1 MARQILPIAG
11 QIVGGMIGGPVGAA
25 IGGAIGSV
33 VGNAIDPQIIKG
45 PKLGDGQVQT
55 SAEGVFRP
63 IVLGTG
69 AVMGNII
76 HRGPE
81 VVRKHRERQ
90 GKGSGPKVETE
101 RRYRTFAIRVA
112 EGPIAGILRIWMD
125 EKLVYDIRPE
135 SEIPAESDQFAEG
148 FRLYLGDEDQL
159 PDPDIEAYLGIGNVN
174 AYRGTAYIVFPNFDL
189 TDYGDRIPQF
199 RFEVSSSAQISV
211 GPYFATSTGQTNGSI
226 LRTYDF
232 ENWEPIDTGLSNYPT
247 CIRCV
252 NGKVIVGSFGEV
264 AVSDNEGDT
273 FRIVDLPPG
282 HGNNPCA
289 SISWGSVSGYCVVFQ
304 GASTPVY
311 FSEDSVNFIT
321 RSHTGTFVRAK
332 RGSETLGAATVVAL
346 SGGKVGVTLNSGSSW
361 SESDLDGINNTIGY
375 VTNYNGTFLAV
386 ERQAGLIAY
395 SNSPGSPVWQSIN
408 PGGGGILGV
417 YGIDASESHVAFI
430 TGDGEIRYTESFPSG
445 WVDGPVIPGNLEPS
459 QWQSAFRFLGRKWY
473 AINQGGDIYSGDT
486 PGQISLV
493 GSAPGQ
499 ASFNGIAGFEGV
511 EAVGG
516 SMSLGDVV
524 SFLHQRVGST
534 PLEFDVTPLSD
545 DVDGV
550 VFAGDYTAA
559 DCIRTL
565 MPVYMF
571 DASEHDAGGGY
582 RINYVKRGGPV
593 VATITADD
601 LVDEPEES
609 VREDALERP
618 QKLHM
623 HFQSPTV
630 GYAPAKATS
639 MRNSPDVLVTGEVS
653 VSVPVVFGDV
663 DEAWQRA
670 GVMHQVAWSE
680 VAGTQELV
688 LSDAW
693 LELVPTDNIG
703 LVLRDQQRRFRIT
716 KIEQVEGTLKCEM
729 MTDRQSS
736 YTSNLTGVPLPEP
749 TPPPP
754 SIVGPT
760 EFALLDIPALT
771 DSGDRLLYYV
781 GVSGQSPA
789 WHGAVIQ
796 RSMDGGANYEDVLT
810 VRQNTIMGTLVDPV
824 TDASEHYTDTT
835 NVVRVQLF
843 TDDELQSLTQQ
854 QFLSE
859 GGAFALEKPGG
870 GWEVM
875 QYRDADQNMDGEWEL
890 STLLRGR
897 LNSGTD
903 EHLAGARFV
912 LLDGVYA
919 VDADVGMIGQDLTHR
934 AVSLGTSPEVA
945 PVSTDTYTG
954 QSQIE
959 WPVAHILSDGVDSGS
974 LPVQIIP
981 QHRFGTE
988 DHPVRSINWQGYR
1001 LTATDGSNTATVDT
1015 LSDTHT
1021 FSVGGW
1027 SDPITVTASQLNRF
1041 TGAGPSVSEEFE

>member
-11 QIVGGMIGGPVGAA
+11 QIIGGMVGGPVGAA

-33 VGNAIDPQIIKG
+33 VGNAIDPQVIKG

-81 VVRKHRERQ
+81 VVRKHRESQ

-101 RRYRTFAIRVA
+101 RRYRTFAIRIA

-135 SEIPAESDQFAEG
+135 SEIPAESAQFEEG

-199 RFEVSSSAQISV
+199 RFEVDGGMVANDVDQIYDGYYSHHQYPVSGDPVVRPTHGAAIVQPIGVLENGSV
-211 GPYFATSTGQTNGSI
+211 IVDIDDTFPGSTPNQYRYEIWSGPYPGESFTGASRIGGGLLGFNATPGQ
-226 LRTYDF
+226 YF
-232 ENWEPIDTGLSNYPT
+232 
-247 CIRCV
+247 IRCYFISPPPNNTLV
-252 NGKVIVGSFGEV
+252 LFNWYHYHQTIEEL
-264 AVSDNEGDT
+264 VSD
-273 FRIVDLPPG
+273 
-282 HGNNPCA
+282 
-289 SISWGSVSGYCVVFQ
+289 S
-304 GASTPVY
+304 
-311 FSEDSVNFIT
+311 
-321 RSHTGTFVRAK
+321 
-332 RGSETLGAATVVAL
+332 
-346 SGGKVGVTLNSGSSW
+346 
-361 SESDLDGINNTIGY
+361 
-375 VTNYNGTFLAV
+375 
-386 ERQAGLIAY
+386 
-395 SNSPGSPVWQSIN
+395 
-408 PGGGGILGV
+408 GGGGEFTGSLGSLV
-417 YGIDASESHVAFI
+417 TFLCVRNNVTDIEASAI
-430 TGDGEIRYTESFPSG
+430 TDP
-445 WVDGPVIPGNLEPS
+445 VDGIVL
-459 QWQSAFRFLGRKWY
+459 
-473 AINQGGDIYSGDT
+473 
-486 PGQISLV
+486 
-493 GSAPGQ
+493 
-499 ASFNGIAGFEGV
+499 AGE
-511 EAVGG
+511 
-516 SMSLGDVV
+516 
-524 SFLHQRVGST
+524 
-534 PLEFDVTPLSD
+534 
-545 DVDGV
+545 
-550 VFAGDYTAA
+550 YTAA
-559 DCIRTL
+559 DVIRTL

-571 DASEHDAGGGY
+571 DASEHDAGSGY

-601 LVDEPEES
+601 LVDEPEEA

-653 VSVPVVFGDV
+653 VSVPVVFSDV

-680 VAGTQELV
+680 VTGTQELV
-688 LSDAW
+688 LSDSW

-703 LVLRDQQRRFRIT
+703 LVLRDQQRRLRIT
-716 KIEQVEGTLKCEM
+716 KIEHVEGTLKCEM

-736 YTSNLTGVPLPEP
+736 YTSNLTGVPLPDP

-760 EFALLDIPALT
+760 EFAFLDIPALT

-824 TDASEHYTDTT
+824 SDASEHYTDTT
-835 NVVRVQLF
+835 NVVRVELF
-843 TDDELQSLTQQ
+843 TDDELQSLTHQ

-875 QYRDADQNMDGEWEL
+875 QYRDADQDSDGGWL
-890 STLLRGR
+890 LTTLLRGR
-897 LNSGTD
+897 LSSGTD

-919 VDADVGMIGQDLTHR
+919 VDADVGMIGQNLTHR

-959 WPVAHILSDGVDSGS
+959 WTVAHILSDGVDSGS
-974 LPVQIIP
+974 LPVQIVP
-981 QHRFGTE
+981 RHRFGTE

-1001 LTATDGSNTATVDT
+1001 LTATDGSNTAAIDT

-1027 SDPITVTASQLNRF
+1027 SGPITVTVSQLNRF
-1041 TGAGPSVSEEFE
+1041 TGAGPAVSEELE

>member
-1 MARQILPIAG
+1 MARQILPLAG
-11 QIVGGMIGGPVGAA
+11 QIIGGMVGGPVGAA

-45 PKLGDGQVQT
+45 PRLGDGQTQT
-55 SAEGVFRP
+55 AAEGVYRP

-81 VVRKHRERQ
+81 VVRTHRQRQ
-90 GKGSGPKVETE
+90 SKGGGPKTE
-101 RRYRTFAIRVA
+101 EQRRYRTFAIRVA

-135 SEIPAESDQFAEG
+135 SAIPAESAEFADR

-174 AYRGTAYIVFPNFDL
+174 AYRGTAYVVFPNFDL

-199 RFEVSSSAQISV
+199 RFEVS
-211 GPYFATSTGQTNGSI
+211 NGV
-226 LRTYDF
+226 F
-232 ENWEPIDTGLSNYPT
+232 
-247 CIRCV
+247 
-252 NGKVIVGSFGEV
+252 
-264 AVSDNEGDT
+264 
-273 FRIVDLPPG
+273 IVDEFD
-282 HGNNPCA
+282 
-289 SISWGSVSGYCVVFQ
+289 Y
-304 GASTPVY
+304 
-311 FSEDSVNFIT
+311 E
-321 RSHTGTFVRAK
+321 
-332 RGSETLGAATVVAL
+332 
-346 SGGKVGVTLNSGSSW
+346 GG
-361 SESDLDGINNTIGY
+361 D
-375 VTNYNGTFLAV
+375 
-386 ERQAGLIAY
+386 
-395 SNSPGSPVWQSIN
+395 
-408 PGGGGILGV
+408 
-417 YGIDASESHVAFI
+417 
-430 TGDGEIRYTESFPSG
+430 SFPSTIILNTSIASEQHTYDLYVG
-445 WVDGPVIPGNLEPS
+445 SIPDKLTSRVGETPIADTGYVGLMNYQSQLNSALAARGLPPEPITNGTYSRPEPS
-459 QWQSAFRFLGRKWY
+459 SPTGTGYGSVVHGHKP
-473 AINQGGDIYSGDT
+473 SGVT
-486 PGQISLV
+486 TVTVEVWAPLPGTAWTVKTYRRGAESSSPTLAEIIRTIH
-493 GSAPGQ
+493 
-499 ASFNGIAGFEGV
+499 F
-511 EAVGG
+511 
-516 SMSLGDVV
+516 
-524 SFLHQRVGST
+524 RVGNDPNT
-534 PLEFDVTPLSD
+534 FDVTDLD
-545 DVDGV
+545 DVYVDGLV
-550 VFAGDYTAA
+550 LAGDYTAA
-559 DCIRTL
+559 DSIRTL

-571 DASEHDAGGGY
+571 DASEHDAGSGY

-639 MRNSPDVLVTGEVS
+639 MRNSPDVMVTGEVS
-653 VSVPVVFGDV
+653 ASVPVVFSDV
-663 DEAWQRA
+663 NEAWRRA

-693 LELVPTDNIG
+693 LELVSTDCIG
-703 LVLRDQQRRFRIT
+703 LVLRDQQRRLRIT
-716 KIEQVEGTLKCEM
+716 KIEHVEGTLKCDL

-736 YTSNLTGVPLPEP
+736 YTSSLTGIPLPEP

-760 EFALLDIPALT
+760 VFAFLDIPALT
-771 DSGDRLLYYV
+771 DAGDRLLYYV
-781 GVSGQSPA
+781 GVSGQTPA
-789 WHGAVIQ
+789 WYGAVIQ

-824 TDASEHYTDTT
+824 SDASEHYTDTT
-835 NVVRVQLF
+835 NVVRVELF
-843 TDDELQSLTQQ
+843 TDDELQSLTHQ

-875 QYRDADQNMDGEWEL
+875 QYRDADQNMDGDWEL

-903 EHLAGARFV
+903 EHLTGARFV
-912 LLDGVYA
+912 LLEGVYA
-919 VDADVGMIGQDLTHR
+919 VNADVGMIGQDLTHR

-974 LPVQIIP
+974 LPVQIVP
-981 QHRFGTE
+981 RHRFGTE
-988 DHPVRSINWQGYR
+988 DHPVRSINWQGFR
-1001 LTATDGSNTATVDT
+1001 ITATDGSNAATIDT

>member
-11 QIVGGMIGGPVGAA
+11 QIIGGMVGGPVGAA

-33 VGNAIDPQIIKG
+33 VGNAIDPQVIKG

-81 VVRKHRERQ
+81 VVRTHRQRQ
-90 GKGSGPKVETE
+90 SKGGGPKTE
-101 RRYRTFAIRVA
+101 EQRRYRTFAIRVS

-135 SEIPAESDQFAEG
+135 STIPAESAEFASR
-148 FRLYLGDEDQL
+148 FRLYLGDEEQL

-174 AYRGTAYIVFPNFDL
+174 AYRGTAYVVFPNFDL

-199 RFEVSSSAQISV
+199 RFEVASGVSYGDSAVYIALDRSGSMNEITGNGQTRWANARTAVVQYLDYISSNIDAFGRLDICLVLWGGLGSNEFYRQSITRRNCVLSDIEAIKAFIPATIDNSV
-211 GPYFATSTGQTNGSI
+211 ATSFRAAVADASDFFDGSPESLQRTSVFITDGRPTYWNGSNWVEGPIADGHATEAGETLLGIQGLYAFGFNIDLSETGQTN
-226 LRTYDF
+226 
-232 ENWEPIDTGLSNYPT
+232 
-247 CIRCV
+247 
-252 NGKVIVGSFGEV
+252 KM
-264 AVSDNEGDT
+264 DNTHHDG
-273 FRIVDLPPG
+273 V
-282 HGNNPCA
+282 
-289 SISWGSVSGYCVVFQ
+289 
-304 GASTPVY
+304 PV
-311 FSEDSVNFIT
+311 
-321 RSHTGTFVRAK
+321 
-332 RGSETLGAATVVAL
+332 
-346 SGGKVGVTLNSGSSW
+346 
-361 SESDLDGINNTIGY
+361 LDGSNPNE
-375 VTNYNGTFLAV
+375 LANS
-386 ERQAGLIAY
+386 LIRT
-395 SNSPGSPVWQSIN
+395 
-408 PGGGGILGV
+408 L
-417 YGIDASESHVAFI
+417 
-430 TGDGEIRYTESFPSG
+430 TGFSDTLQN
-445 WVDGPVIPGNLEPS
+445 VI
-459 QWQSAFRFLGRKWY
+459 
-473 AINQGGDIYSGDT
+473 
-486 PGQISLV
+486 
-493 GSAPGQ
+493 
-499 ASFNGIAGFEGV
+499 
-511 EAVGG
+511 
-516 SMSLGDVV
+516 
-524 SFLHQRVGST
+524 SFLHTRVGQGPADYS
-534 PLEFDVTPLSD
+534 PFSLPDS
-545 DVDGV
+545 VDGIV
-550 VFAGDYTAA
+550 LAGDYTAA

-565 MPVYMF
+565 MPVFMF
-571 DASEHDAGGGY
+571 DASEHDAGSGY

-601 LVDEPEES
+601 LVGEPEES

-618 QKLHM
+618 KKLHL

-653 VSVPVVFGDV
+653 ASVPVVFSDV
-663 DEAWQRA
+663 DEAWRRA

-703 LVLRDQQRRFRIT
+703 LVLRDQQRRLRIT
-716 KIEQVEGTLKCEM
+716 KIEHVEGTLKFDL

-736 YTSNLTGVPLPEP
+736 YTSNLTGIPLPEP

-760 EFALLDIPALT
+760 VFAFLDIPALT
-771 DSGDRLLYYV
+771 DTGDRLLYYV
-781 GVSGQSPA
+781 GVSGQTPA
-789 WHGAVIQ
+789 WYGAVIQ
-796 RSMDGGANYEDVLT
+796 RSLDGGANYEDVLT
-810 VRQNTIMGTLVDPV
+810 VQTNTIMGALLDPISS
-824 TDASEHYTDTT
+824 ASEHYTDTT

-843 TDDELQSLTQQ
+843 TDDEIQSLTQQ

-875 QYRDADQNMDGEWEL
+875 QYRDADDEGDGVFAL
-890 STLLRGR
+890 TTLLRGR
-897 LNSGTD
+897 LNSGPD
-903 EHLAGARFV
+903 EHLPGARFV

-919 VDADVGMIGQDLTHR
+919 IDAETSMIGHELTHR
-934 AVSLGTSPEVA
+934 AVSLGTSPELGT
-945 PVSTDTYTG
+945 VSTDTYTA
-954 QSQIE
+954 QSQTE

-981 QHRFGTE
+981 RHRFGTE
-988 DHPVRSINWQGYR
+988 DHPVSSINWQGFR
-1001 LTATDGSNTATVDT
+1001 ITATDGSNTVTIDT